1 LYNTVAAGQTV
12 DDPDQLYAQ
21 RTNLASAERA
31 ATIWEERLSAQAND
45 FEAAWKLARAAYWL
59 GGHVATGERRKQL
72 ERGVTAGTR
81 AVAIDPQ
88 RPEGHFWKAANM
100 GALAESSGMRA
111 GLKYRGP
118 IKEALETVLK
128 IDPAFEQGSADRAL
142 GRWYQ
147 KVPRLFGGS
156 KDKAD
161 EHLRRSLTYN
171 PNSSSSHFFLA
182 ELLLERGR
190 RAEARAELEKVLV
203 ASSGPD
209 WAPEDAEFKSQAREL
224 LKKIG

>member
-1 LYNTVAAGQTV
+1 MYNTLVGAQAA

-31 ATIWEERLSAQAND
+31 ATIWEERLSKQSGD

-59 GGHVATGERRKQL
+59 GGHAAPGERRKQF
-72 ERGVTAGTR
+72 ERGVAAGTK
-81 AVAIDPQ
+81 AAAINPQ

-100 GALAESSGMRA
+100 GALAESFGMRA

-156 KDKAD
+156 KDKAE

-182 ELLLERGR
+182 ELLLERNQR
-190 RAEARAELEKVLV
+190 DAARGELERVLT
-203 ASSGPD
+203 ASSGPE
-209 WAPEDAEFKSQAREL
+209 WAPEDAEFKAKAREM
-224 LKKIG
+224 LKTIQ